1 MAVLSALATSV
12 HAQERAIIKEIVVP
26 ADQPQVWEA
35 WTTRQG
41 IESFFAPEAVID
53 ARPGGAFHIHI
64 NPYAD
69 KGMKG
74 ADDMRFIAVQ
84 PPRMLSFDWNAP
96 PNFPEARK
104 QRSL

>member
-1 MAVLSALATSV
+1 MAVLSTLATSV

-26 ADQPQVWEA
+26 AGQQQVWEA
-35 WTTRQG
+35 WTTQQG

-74 ADDMRFIAVQ
+74 LMTCASWRCKCCECSALISVKNCTFVLD
-84 PPRMLSFDWNAP
+84 S
-96 PNFPEARK
+96 
-104 QRSL
+104 